1 MYVVQPAS
9 SNKEDQTSH
18 NDELKMNSPQ
28 GLFKATVPLSFSD
41 RNVSYDEHEIS
52 KRASVIVQNT
62 AKTKDI
68 LAETLAL
75 HPIMYDPC
83 FAESD
88 SLNQTGVQHMACH
101 AFEEQG
107 IMTQKDNDP
116 LVGLNIVFAFL

>member
-1 MYVVQPAS
+1 MYVVQPSS
-9 SNKEDQTSH
+9 SNKDQTSH
-18 NDELKMNSPQ
+18 TDEFQMSSPQ

-75 HPIMYDPC
+75 HPIMFDPC
-83 FAESD
+83 FTESE
-88 SLNQTGVQHMACH
+88 SVQQTGVQHMVCTDLEDH
-101 AFEEQG
+101 RLIVTE
-107 IMTQKDNDP
+107 KDHDP
-116 LVGLNIVFAFL
+116 LVG